1 MPTQSKTEKIDN
13 IKKEGIEIH
22 EGILKERGLIIQAHC
37 VKHMK
42 ANKELMH
49 IDLVQRVMAS
59 I

>member
-1 MPTQSKTEKIDN
+1 MPTQSKTEKIEN
-13 IKKEGIEIH
+13 IKKEDTEMQA
-22 EGILKERGLIIQAHC
+22 GILKERGLIIQAHC